1 MFQLGIPVAPI
12 EYIQIIQMSLM
23 STVTWI
29 QMVVAGRYVN
39 VLLWKLYSDGHRFH
53 KYQQNEQSP
62 LLLSQWIHKD
72 HDIWRCKYRSWLGTG
87 ITMLRVEPVNG
98 ITTVLSWYKRIYF
111 QFGVHETSLEQP
123 SSGTLNV
130 QSLESQIN

>member
-1 MFQLGIPVAPI
+1 MFQLGVPAAPI

-29 QMVVAGRYVN
+29 QMVVAGRYVD
-39 VLLWKLYSDGHRFH
+39 VLLWKLYSDGHQFH

-72 HDIWRCKYRSWLGTG
+72 HDIWRWKYRSCLGTG
-87 ITMLRVEPVNG
+87 IQMWRVEPVNG
-98 ITTVLSWYKRIYF
+98 ITTVLSYYKRIYI
-111 QFGVHETSLEQP
+111 QFSAHDVSLEQP
-123 SSGTLNV
+123 SSGTLKV
-130 QSLESQIN
+130 QRLESQIN